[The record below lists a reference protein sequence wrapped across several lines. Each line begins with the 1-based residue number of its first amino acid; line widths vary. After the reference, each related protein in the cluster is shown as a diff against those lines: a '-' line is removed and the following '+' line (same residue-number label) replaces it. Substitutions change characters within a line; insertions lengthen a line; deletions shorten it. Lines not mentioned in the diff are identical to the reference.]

1 MYLDE
6 IGVLGGDPD
15 DFQFIDPTS
24 QCVHSSLKTKKLIR
38 AAAKHLFLIPLSY
51 PTWGQKQLMFHT
63 QQQAGG

>member
-51 PTWGQKQLMFHT
+51 PT
-63 QQQAGG
+63 